1 MKPKEEI
8 LINFMKIII
17 SVAIKDDS
25 NNEIMPAFIETKAFD
40 GVIASKADWNM
51 EIESNCNYNP
61 WLS

>member
-40 GVIASKADWNM
+40 GVIASKAD
-51 EIESNCNYNP
+51 
-61 WLS
+61 